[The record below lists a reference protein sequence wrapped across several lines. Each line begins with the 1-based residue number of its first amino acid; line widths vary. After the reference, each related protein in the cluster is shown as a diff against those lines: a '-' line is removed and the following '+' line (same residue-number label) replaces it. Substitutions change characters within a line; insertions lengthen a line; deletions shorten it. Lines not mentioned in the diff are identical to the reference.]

1 MPSAAPHVVLMGDPI
16 LAAHARR
23 SRRAGAVGMTRALR
37 TLGAAATVA
46 LAGCGGL
53 LGRSAPEREI
63 RVDLP
68 VSRDAAVR
76 RTLAAFRVQGYTVR
90 ETLTSGT
97 EPETEPFEH
106 RGEAD
111 AVFRAVVTGSR
122 SASHVVLTG
131 RWRRRELGGLVRGPY
146 RELRDGDDAIERE
159 LWARLVNLGLV
170 IRRP

>member
-1 MPSAAPHVVLMGDPI
+1 LGFTPAP
-16 LAAHARR
+16 
-23 SRRAGAVGMTRALR
+23 RA
-37 TLGAAATVA
+37 TLVAAALS

-53 LGRSAPEREI
+53 FGRAPVEREV

-76 RTLAAFRVQGYTVR
+76 RTLAAFRVQGYRVK

-111 AVFRAVVTGSR
+111 AVFRAAVTGDRERSR
-122 SASHVVLTG
+122 VVLTG
-131 RWRRRELGGLVRGPY
+131 RWRNRELAGLVRGPY
-146 RELRDGDDAIERE
+146 RELRSDADDGVARE
-159 LWARLVNLGLV
+159 LWDRLVNLGLV